1 MKLTSFLREI
11 AIVVLGVLIAV
22 WINNWQQGIANEKYI
37 QKTLAAIEAEI
48 EQNRSNIDTVLTRH
62 QKIMDYLEEHYDS
75 TEETLGDM
83 LIQLGG
89 VQSPEIKNIGLR
101 FFIANKAELVSYDVI
116 AHLSEIETNKE
127 LLTRKMEQLIDF
139 AYDHIDATD
148 PNTKIKFAYSLS
160 NVMDTEQALLDLYAD
175 FMNDNADYLERRGRR
190 EGEGCQNMHC
200 LQIVS
205 RAVSP
210 TTQRQ

>member
-89 VQSPEIKNIGLR
+89 IQSPEIKNIGLR

-127 LLTRKMEQLIDF
+127 LLTRKE
-139 AYDHIDATD
+139 
-148 PNTKIKFAYSLS
+148 
-160 NVMDTEQALLDLYAD
+160 E
-175 FMNDNADYLERRGRR
+175 
-190 EGEGCQNMHC
+190 
-200 LQIVS
+200 
-205 RAVSP
+205 
-210 TTQRQ
+210 